1 MACSFAFLKHSLS
14 VFKLFK
20 VSTMSAVFSLLGDSN
35 IAGHVN
41 KTSVRANP
49 QLKATQVLQCGH
61 FGILSETLAKV
72 RKETTVVILACLT
85 NFISSAEGPP
95 TVSHRVEPVL
105 QSIRSILLEFCG
117 ASEARMMFI
126 SPPMYRTNPTWYRE
140 GLPEILSL
148 FSQVFSQERPDNLRL
163 LPSFSTPAF
172 EADGVHLTPFSGLE
186 FILHLFDASEV
197 VLSSLD
203 ASPDEVMVQSSEST
217 RVLEDRVVALE
228 QDHRRLNRVVEDQI
242 AIDSELA
249 DYRSNERF
257 EDCFM
262 IYGLAKIS
270 DDLVGKAWQDQ
281 AMRDVQEVMK
291 ILMGSE
297 MPIVFIKNAT
307 TRQKDAETAYRVQ
320 VSEVSISRSIRKK
333 FGSFFLGAVDRRP
346 EGLLHV
352 NIKITV
358 TPETRIRISLLK
370 LMAKRYRDTN
380 PGSRVQVISYDP
392 RPTIKITPA
401 SNASDRRIKVFT
413 YVEAVK
419 KLACQFS
426 SADLDPILKRV
437 RPELLGRIRATFI
450 ILSDDEYRSKFKKFL
465 PKGKS
470 GSSVP
475 AGATSSTS
483 VAVAEAAEAAGA
495 ESSQEESE
503 VSTPAQVIPT
513 VSGFSKG
520 RNPKRG
526 ASSISGAP
534 SKK

>member
-1 MACSFAFLKHSLS
+1 
-14 VFKLFK
+14 
-20 VSTMSAVFSLLGDSN
+20 MSAVYSLLGDSN
-35 IAGHVN
+35 ISGHVN

-61 FGILSETLAKV
+61 IGILGETLAKV

-85 NFISSAEGPP
+85 NFVSSADGPP

-105 QSIRSILLEFCG
+105 QSIRSVLLEFCG
-117 ASEARMMFI
+117 ACDTRMVCI
-126 SPPMYRTNPTWYRE
+126 SPPMYRTTPTWYRE

-148 FSQVFSQERPDNLRL
+148 FSQVFSQERPINLRL
-163 LPSFSTPAF
+163 LPSFSTPSF
-172 EADGVHLTPFSGLE
+172 ETDGIHLTPFSGLE
-186 FILHLFDASEV
+186 FILHLFDASEA
-197 VLSSLD
+197 VLSSLE
-203 ASPDEVMVQSSEST
+203 ASTDEIVVQTTEST

-270 DDLVGKAWQDQ
+270 DDFVGKAWQDH
-281 AMRDVQEVMK
+281 AVRDVQEVMV

-297 MPIVFIKNAT
+297 IPIVFIKNAT
-307 TRQKDAETAYRVQ
+307 TRQKDAEVAYCVQ
-320 VSEVSISRSIRKK
+320 VAQVSVCSSIRKK
-333 FGSFFLGAVDRRP
+333 FGSFFLGSVDRRP

-352 NIKITV
+352 NIKNRV
-358 TPETRIRISLLK
+358 TPETRIRVSLLK

-380 PGSRVQVISYDP
+380 PGSKVQVVSYDP

-401 SNASDRRIKVFT
+401 QNASDRRIQVYT

-419 KLACQFS
+419 KLACQFTS
-426 SADLDPILKRV
+426 SDLEPILKRV
-437 RPELLGRIRATFI
+437 RPELLGKIRATFI
-450 ILSDDEYRSKFKKFL
+450 ILSDDDYRAKFKRFL
-465 PKGKS
+465 PKARGSKNASS
-470 GSSVP
+470 G
-475 AGATSSTS
+475 ASSTS
-483 VAVAEAAEAAGA
+483 AEGAGAGA
-495 ESSQEESE
+495 ESQEESD
-503 VSTPAQVIPT
+503 VPFTPAPVIPT

-526 ASSISGAP
+526 APSLSGAP
-534 SKK
+534 TKK